1 MYSARLASKL
11 LLIGTLTLAGVAP
24 ASEPDEVDP
33 EPDRTPPS
41 EEEQV
46 PVAAEDAAGPVA
58 AEELM
63 GPEAAADGGEDA
75 ATDTETVLDDEALL
89 QEEFGRFKEL
99 MANGSIDAADTTAK
113 RIVELA
119 IRTSGPQSPETARA
133 LTNLGIVQQRNEQY
147 EASIQNFQGAVDI
160 LEESFDRLDSQLVN
174 PLKGLGAAQIS
185 AGRPEEALQTYGRAV
200 HITHVNEGPHN
211 MDQVEILE
219 SMAETNLRL
228 GLIDDAL
235 RNHELI
241 YSLNERY
248 YRSNMLALVP
258 SLMRRAEWQHRTGY
272 FNDERTTYRRVIRI
286 LETRK
291 GKNDLSL
298 IDPLVRLGNSTLR
311 IETSDALGAPT
322 AAAYNG
328 EIYFKRAVRIAEA
341 NKAENWA
348 IVADTKLALG
358 DYFTQQLS
366 SPSAR
371 RVYREVWDLL
381 STDETRLEHRTR
393 TLERPNALRGGSP
406 MEFAGNARPD
416 DVIASDVD
424 LREGTVA
431 VRYLITSRG
440 RVANLELVEH
450 RPPEFEDVLRDVQR
464 EVRMRLYRPRFADGQ
479 PVDTGNQLF
488 THRFYYRQ
496 DDLEA
501 IRRENAAE

>member
-1 MYSARLASKL
+1 MYSARLLSKL
-11 LLIGTLTLAGVAP
+11 VLIGTLTLAGAAP
-24 ASEPDEVDP
+24 ASEPDA
-33 EPDRTPPS
+33 EPDVDRTPPS
-41 EEEQV
+41 DDEQV
-46 PVAAEDAAGPVA
+46 PVAGDVATDPDTATGDEVGPQA
-58 AEELM
+58 AEAE
-63 GPEAAADGGEDA
+63 PA
-75 ATDTETVLDDEALL
+75 LDDEALL
-89 QEEFGRFKEL
+89 QAEFKRFKEL
-99 MANGSIDAADTTAK
+99 MANGSVDAADNVAK

-147 EASIQNFQGAVDI
+147 EASIQNFEGAVEI

-174 PLKGLGAAQIS
+174 PLKGLGAAQIA
-185 AGRPEEALQTYGRAV
+185 AGRPEAALKSYGRAV

-211 MDQVEILE
+211 MGQVEILE

-228 GLIDDAL
+228 GLIDEAL

-272 FNDERTTYRRVIRI
+272 YNDERTTYRRVIRI

-291 GKNDLSL
+291 GKTDLSL
-298 IDPLVRLGNSTLR
+298 IEPLVRLGNSTLK
-311 IETSDALGAPT
+311 IDTTESLGSPP

-341 NKAENWA
+341 NEEGNWA
-348 IVADTKLALG
+348 VVANTKLALG
-358 DYFTQQLS
+358 DYFTQQQS

-371 RVYREVWDLL
+371 RVYRDVWELL
-381 STDETRLEHRTR
+381 SEDDARLEHRAR
-393 TLERPNALRGGSP
+393 TLEQPNVLRAGSP
-406 MEFAGNARPD
+406 LEFAGNARPE

-424 LREGTVA
+424 LREGTVSL
-431 VRYLITSRG
+431 RYTITARG
-440 RVANLELVEH
+440 RVSNLELAEH
-450 RPPEFEDVLRDVQR
+450 RPPEFEDILRDVQR
-464 EVRMRLYRPRFADGQ
+464 EVRTRLYRPRFADGQ
-479 PVDTGNQLF
+479 PVDTGNLQF

-501 IRRENAAE
+501 LRRENAAE

>member
-1 MYSARLASKL
+1 MYTARLVSKL
-11 LLIGTLTLAGVAP
+11 VLIGTLTLAGAVRA
-24 ASEPDEVDP
+24 ADVVEVGPDVDM
-33 EPDRTPPS
+33 TPPS
-41 EEEQV
+41 DDEQV
-46 PVAAEDAAGPVA
+46 PVADEVV
-58 AEELM
+58 M
-63 GPEAAADGGEDA
+63 GPEAPEDDYEDPESAAELP
-75 ATDTETVLDDEALL
+75 LDDEALL
-89 QEEFGRFKEL
+89 QDEFQRFKDL
-99 MANGSIDAADTTAK
+99 MSNGSIDAADNVAK

-119 IRTSGPQSPETARA
+119 IRTSGPRSPETARA

-160 LEESFDRLDSQLVN
+160 LEDSFDRLDSQLVN

-185 AGRPEEALQTYGRAV
+185 AGRAEEALQTYGRAV

-258 SLMRRAEWQHRTGY
+258 SLMRRAEWQNRTGY

-298 IDPLVRLGNSTLR
+298 IEPLVRLGNSTLN
-311 IETSDALGAPT
+311 IETSDSLGNPP

-341 NKAENWA
+341 NDDGNWA
-348 IVADTKLALG
+348 IVANTKLALG
-358 DYFTQQLS
+358 DYFTQQQS

-371 RVYREVWDLL
+371 RVYRDVWELL
-381 STDETRLEHRTR
+381 SSDEIRLEHRER
-393 TLERPNALRGGSP
+393 TLGQPNLLRAGNP
-406 MEFAGNARPD
+406 AEFAGNARPE

-424 LREGTVA
+424 LREGTVSI
-431 VRYLITSRG
+431 RYTITSRG
-440 RVANLELVEH
+440 RVGSLELVEH
-450 RPPEFEDVLRDVQR
+450 RPPEFDGVLRDVQR
-464 EVRMRLYRPRFADGQ
+464 QLRSRMYRPRFADGQ
-479 PVDTGNQLF
+479 PVDTGNQQF

-496 DDLEA
+496 DDLETL
-501 IRRENAAE
+501 RRENAAE

>member
-1 MYSARLASKL
+1 MYSARLVSKL
-11 LLIGTLTLAGVAP
+11 VLIGTLTLAGAAP
-24 ASEPDEVDP
+24 ASELDADPDVD
-33 EPDRTPPS
+33 RAPPS
-41 EEEQV
+41 DDEQV
-46 PVAAEDAAGPVA
+46 PVAGEGATA
-58 AEELM
+58 
-63 GPEAAADGGEDA
+63 PEAAAGGAEDPEATEA
-75 ATDTETVLDDEALL
+75 AAEPVLDDEALL
-89 QEEFGRFKEL
+89 QQEFRRFKEL
-99 MANGSIDAADTTAK
+99 MANGSVDAADNVAK

-119 IRTSGPQSPETARA
+119 IRTSGPRSPEAARA

-147 EASIQNFQGAVDI
+147 EASIQNFEGAVEI
-160 LEESFDRLDSQLVN
+160 LEERFDRLDSQLVN

-185 AGRPEEALQTYGRAV
+185 AGRPEEALSSYGRAV

-211 MDQVEILE
+211 MGQVEILE

-228 GLIDDAL
+228 GLIDEAL

-272 FNDERTTYRRVIRI
+272 YNDERTTYRRVIRI
-286 LETRK
+286 LESRK
-291 GKNDLSL
+291 GKNDISL
-298 IDPLVRLGNSTLR
+298 IEPLVRLGNSTLK
-311 IETSDALGAPT
+311 IDTSDSLGSPP

-341 NKAENWA
+341 NEDDNWA
-348 IVADTKLALG
+348 VVADTKLALG
-358 DYFTQQLS
+358 DYFTQQQS

-371 RVYREVWDLL
+371 RVYRDVWDLL
-381 STDETRLEHRTR
+381 SAGDARLEHRAR
-393 TLERPNALRGGSP
+393 TLEQPNVLRAGFP
-406 MEFAGNARPD
+406 LEFAENARPE

-424 LREGTVA
+424 LREGTVS
-431 VRYLITSRG
+431 VRYTITARG
-440 RVANLELVEH
+440 RVANLELAEH

-464 EVRMRLYRPRFADGQ
+464 EVRTRLYRPRFADGQ
-479 PVDTGNQLF
+479 PVDTGNQQF

-501 IRRENAAE
+501 LRRENAAE